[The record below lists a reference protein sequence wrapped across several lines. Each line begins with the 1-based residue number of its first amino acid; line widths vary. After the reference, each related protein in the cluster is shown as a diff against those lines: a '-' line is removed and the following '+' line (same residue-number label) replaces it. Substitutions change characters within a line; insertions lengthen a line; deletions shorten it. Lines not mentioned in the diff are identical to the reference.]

1 MTRNDILEYVSNQYG
16 TDPDYPWAKM
26 PDAAVLRHRGSKKWY
41 GLIMKVKPKSLGLSG
56 IGEVD
61 ILNLKCD
68 HRLIGELIK
77 KPCFK
82 PAYHMNKEHWIT
94 VILSEA
100 DNPEEIYSLVDVS
113 YGLTK

>member
-1 MTRNDILEYVSNQYG
+1 
-16 TDPDYPWAKM
+16 
-26 PDAAVLRHRGSKKWY
+26 
-41 GLIMKVKPKSLGLSG
+41 MKVKPKSLGLSG
-56 IGEVD
+56 SGEVD
-61 ILNLKCD
+61 VLNLKCD